1 MISLKKFIA
10 EGAKSIIGHYTIT
23 ILRCGKTVAV
33 SMRWVQR
40 SRDIPIS
47 LAGKVDLSLV
57 NQ

>member
-10 EGAKSIIGHYTIT
+10 EGVKSIIGHYTIT
-23 ILRCGKTVAV
+23 ILRCGKTVAE
-33 SMRWVQR
+33 SRWVQR

-47 LAGKVDLSLV
+47 FAGKVDLSLV